1 MSAVL
6 PNNVHGVEE
15 TEDDTK
21 LREGLSFSFSGDG
34 YDVTETGTKIIEL
47 P

>member
-1 MSAVL
+1 MDKCKIL
-6 PNNVHGVEE
+6 II
-15 TEDDTK
+15 EDDSD